1 VSHVQRKAL
10 IPAETFRELALV
22 ELREVR
28 SEIVA
33 LATDRDIYWKVQH
46 EVIHRN
52 RRLLTVH
59 SPYFDMLNDAYAHA
73 TAARVR
79 RLVDKDK
86 RTISLLRLLRQL
98 VRYPDLFNETMST
111 EEVVQD
117 ADDLERATSKITD
130 YVDQFVA
137 HHDRT
142 PVADAPIY
150 RELDA
155 VIDLLIAVFRKY
167 YGVLAGADID
177 VVVSYLEEPLAIF
190 RFAWIEAK

>member
-1 VSHVQRKAL
+1 MSHVQRKAL